1 MARPRG
7 GIISDKRG
15 KPPGVDALVR
25 IWTDEMT
32 HRLLHHVWEA
42 YDRFYSDL
50 LSDIDWTE
58 DYEQLER
65 NISWEFVL
73 AINNTMDK
81 FLPCTVQ
88 HSPPEF
94 ETRSSRAAKPPEY
107 DIAFVWKS
115 DPRLMWPLEAKI
127 VKTDNDIDDN
137 LRDYI
142 QTLRERFLMCKY
154 APFSNGGAML
164 CYFKAGDITT
174 LLGNI
179 ERRLECALPQYSGFP
194 DRPHRISEHVRTVP
208 PEKAGTYPAHFR
220 CHHII
225 MLLSNSEHT
234 PED

>member
-1 MARPRG
+1 
-7 GIISDKRG
+7 
-15 KPPGVDALVR
+15 
-25 IWTDEMT
+25 
-32 HRLLHHVWEA
+32 
-42 YDRFYSDL
+42 
-50 LSDIDWTE
+50 
-58 DYEQLER
+58 
-65 NISWEFVL
+65 
-73 AINNTMDK
+73 
-81 FLPCTVQ
+81 
-88 HSPPEF
+88 
-94 ETRSSRAAKPPEY
+94 
-107 DIAFVWKS
+107 
-115 DPRLMWPLEAKI
+115 MWPLEAKI
-127 VKTDNDIDDN
+127 VKTDDDIDDN

-179 ERRLECALPQYSGFP
+179 EGRLECSLSQYAGFP